1 MHGKTKTINKHINTQ
16 QVRGSLKTR
25 VKNNAEKG
33 HRESS
38 EEGENFSSVYGKVRE
53 ELTEKKRTS
62 QQGMKQ
68 QEAKE

>member
-16 QVRGSLKTR
+16 QVRGKAR
-25 VKNNAEKG
+25 VKNNAEKRHG
-33 HRESS
+33 ESS
-38 EEGENFSSVYGKVRE
+38 GEGGNFSSIYGKVRE

-68 QEAKE
+68 